1 MREDVAMEHF
11 EHEGHRLAYTSFGDG
26 PRTVVLIHGLLF
38 SQKLLHPLA
47 RELAGRGERVV
58 TLDLL
63 GHGASDRP
71 VPMQDYSMTGYGEQV
86 IGLLDHLGVEE
97 AVVGGL
103 SLGANTSLEAAALAP
118 ERIRGLVIEM
128 PVLDNA
134 LLGCAVAFTPL
145 MLALTFGAPVMKGI
159 QAVARRVPTPHVG
172 RAGWM
177 ADVLLDLVRQ
187 DPKPSAS
194 LLQGLFFGRVAPPKA
209 ERRTLS
215 MPALVIGHQRDP
227 VHPFSDSDALVDE
240 MPDARL
246 VQASWIGELLVS
258 PERLTCEISEFLDRV
273 WKPRRAPRAR
283 RVA

>member
-1 MREDVAMEHF
+1 MEHF
-11 EHEGHRLAYTSFGDG
+11 EHAGHRLAYTSFGSG
-26 PRTVVLIHGLLF
+26 PRTIVLIHGLLF

-47 RELAGRGERVV
+47 RELAERGERVV

-71 VPMQDYSMTGYGEQV
+71 IPMQDYSMTGYGEQV
-86 IGLLDHLGVEE
+86 IALLDHLGVEE

-118 ERIRGLVIEM
+118 ERVRALVVEM

-145 MLALTFGAPVMKGI
+145 MVALTFGAPVMKGV
-159 QAVARRVPTPHVG
+159 QAVARAVPTPHVG

-194 LLQGLFFGRVAPPKA
+194 LLQGLFFGRIAPPKA

-246 VQASWIGELLVS
+246 VQASWIGELLVT
-258 PERLTCEISEFLDRV
+258 PERLTGEICAFLDRV

-283 RVA
+283 DVA